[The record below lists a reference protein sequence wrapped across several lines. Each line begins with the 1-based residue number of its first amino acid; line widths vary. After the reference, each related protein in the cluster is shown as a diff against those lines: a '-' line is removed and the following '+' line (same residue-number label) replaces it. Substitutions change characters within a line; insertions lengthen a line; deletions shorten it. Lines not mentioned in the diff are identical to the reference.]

1 MSAYSSERQNSKP
14 LISLIVPCYN
24 ESLAVENFFLRVNPV
39 LSALEEFEFEII
51 CVNDGS
57 TDDTLAKLLALV
69 EQDYRL
75 LVLDLS
81 RNFGKEAA
89 LTAGLDQA
97 MGDAIIPIDADL
109 QDPPELIPRLIE
121 QWREGYE
128 VVLAKRSNRDSDSYL
143 KRNTAQ
149 LFYRM
154 HNAVSDLHLPENVG
168 DFRLIDRQVLDA
180 LKQLPENRRFM
191 KGLFAWVGYKT
202 TTVEY
207 IRAPRLDG
215 VTKFSGWKLWNFA
228 LEGITSFSTVP
239 LRCWTYCGTA
249 ISLLAFIY
257 GMVTI
262 LKTLIRGI
270 DMPGYASLLTVMLF
284 LGGIQLIGI
293 GVLGEYMGRIYLESK
308 GRPIYLIRRQYRHK
322 QDWR

>member
-1 MSAYSSERQNSKP
+1 MSAYSSERQDRKS
-14 LISLIVPCYN
+14 LISLVIPCYN
-24 ESLAVENFFLRVNPV
+24 EGLAVENLFLRITPV
-39 LSALEEFEFEII
+39 LTALGEFDFEIV

-57 TDDTLAKLLALV
+57 TDDTLVKLLALV
-69 EQDYRL
+69 EQDPRL
-75 LVLDLS
+75 VILDLS

-121 QWREGYE
+121 QWRKGYE
-128 VVLAKRSNRDSDSYL
+128 VVLAKRANRDSDSYL
-143 KRNTAQ
+143 KRNTAR

-154 HNAVSDLHLPENVG
+154 HNALSDLHLPENVG

-207 IRAPRLDG
+207 TRVPRLDG
-215 VTKFSGWKLWNFA
+215 ISKFSGWKLWNFA
-228 LEGITSFSTVP
+228 LEGITSFSTIP
-239 LRCWTYCGTA
+239 LRCWTYCGTV

-257 GMVTI
+257 GLVTI
-262 LKTLIRGI
+262 IKTLIRGI

-293 GVLGEYMGRIYLESK
+293 GVLGEYMGRIYLKTK
-308 GRPIYLIRRQYRHK
+308 GRPIYLSRRQYRRK
-322 QDWR
+322 QD